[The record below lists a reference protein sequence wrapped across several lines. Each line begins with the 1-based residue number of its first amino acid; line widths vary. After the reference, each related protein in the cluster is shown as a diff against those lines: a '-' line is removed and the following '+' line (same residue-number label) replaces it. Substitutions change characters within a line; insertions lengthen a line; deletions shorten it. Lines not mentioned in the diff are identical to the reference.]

1 MSTQERKQSVDFS
14 RKCRDRVNL
23 FFKELKSILAHFPRY
38 QQCREWSRFDILE
51 RGIEA
56 LELSRGVINGETYCQ
71 RNEID
76 KTNLTNKQLCQLY
89 RIRLNTGFDA
99 LRNELDQCKIDLAKF
114 RLFSRAGLLEAA
126 CHVLRPTSTSKKR
139 QRSTDDDHYTPVKKI
154 QLNDSG
160 YDSPNVSLSPA
171 IRFQYAYAIS
181 RLQAQI
187 YSQQQS
193 TKTEQTY
200 WRPW

>member
-1 MSTQERKQSVDFS
+1 MSTQERKSVDFS
-14 RKCRDRVNL
+14 RKCRDRVNF
-23 FFKELKSILAHFPRY
+23 FFKELKSILADFPRY
-38 QQCREWSRFDILE
+38 QECREWSRFDILE
-51 RGIEA
+51 RAIEA
-56 LELSRGVINGETYCQ
+56 LELRRGVINGETYCQ

-89 RIRLNTGFDA
+89 RTRLNTGFDA
-99 LRNELDQCKIDLAKF
+99 LRNELDQCTTDLTKF
-114 RLFSRAGLLEAA
+114 RLFSRAGLLQAA
-126 CHVLRPTSTSKKR
+126 CHVLRPMSPRKR
-139 QRSTDDDHYTPVKKI
+139 QRSTDDDESTPVKKI

-160 YDSPNVSLSPA
+160 YDSPNTSFSPA
-171 IRFQYAYAIS
+171 LRFQYAYAIS
-181 RLQAQI
+181 RLQAHI